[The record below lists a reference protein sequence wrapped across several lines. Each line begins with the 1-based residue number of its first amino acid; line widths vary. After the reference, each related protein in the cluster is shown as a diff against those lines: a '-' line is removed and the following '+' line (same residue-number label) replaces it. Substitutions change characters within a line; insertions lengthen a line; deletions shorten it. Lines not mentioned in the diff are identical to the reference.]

1 MGTQFGTLN
10 FDLPGALRDQN
21 PMLPDG
27 LTPSRCLSPPPPYYT
42 HVKHPVEVFCSSVCP
57 CFCPLFV
64 VGAVALT
71 AGFGRVKYVV
81 QIS

>member
-1 MGTQFGTLN
+1 
-10 FDLPGALRDQN
+10 
-21 PMLPDG
+21 
-27 LTPSRCLSPPPPYYT
+27 
-42 HVKHPVEVFCSSVCP
+42 VKHPVEVFCSSVCP